1 MHGIWKNCNLLEG
14 CCLIMDAD
22 VFEKYM
28 MQLIKELQI
37 QNGLKL
43 LELRNEGVE
52 EENICE
58 MIEDVTK

>member
-1 MHGIWKNCNLLEG
+1 
-14 CCLIMDAD
+14 MDAD